1 MTPSAPAEMST
12 VALDAGLARGGR
24 PRSKE
29 REREILAAA
38 LHTLVTEGFDAM
50 TIEGVAAAAGAG
62 KATVYRRW
70 HNKIDLVIDAIGEQ
84 VALRAEIVDTGDIGA
99 DMRSYLRQLQRD
111 LLGPNGALLAT
122 FMAERLRHPAL
133 AEAFEAQYASEKRAC
148 LRKLVRSRSRTWH
161 ASRRY
166 RYRLAGRCR
175 AGADGLRVRATRWTP
190 PTRFAGPHRA
200 PVLRMTFSRLATR
213 GARTRLKYVAVSR
226 NLDGETCVSAAL
238 LQLCDGPV
246 VLDDAKFLTVVEPSH
261 HHLCVRAG
269 STWSVAVEVGSG
281 RPSRKNTEPPGATP
295 VQPSRRNSS
304 SRRSGTWL
312 IQKQNTTRS

>member
-38 LHTLVTEGFDAM
+38 LHALVTEGFDAM

-84 VALRAEIVDTGDIGA
+84 VALRAEIVDTGDIAA

-148 LRKLVRSRSRTWH
+148 LRKLVRRAVERGALPADSDIDL
-161 ASRRY
+161 
-166 RYRLAGRCR
+166 LAGVGPALMVYEFVQRGGR
-175 AGADGLRVRATRWTP
+175 LPRDLPDRIVRQ
-190 PTRFAGPHRA
+190 F
-200 PVLRMTFSRLATR
+200 F
-213 GARTRLKYVAVSR
+213 
-226 NLDGETCVSAAL
+226 E
-238 LQLCDGPV
+238 
-246 VLDDAKFLTVVEPSH
+246 
-261 HHLCVRAG
+261 
-269 STWSVAVEVGSG
+269 
-281 RPSRKNTEPPGATP
+281 
-295 VQPSRRNSS
+295 
-304 SRRSGTWL
+304 
-312 IQKQNTTRS
+312 